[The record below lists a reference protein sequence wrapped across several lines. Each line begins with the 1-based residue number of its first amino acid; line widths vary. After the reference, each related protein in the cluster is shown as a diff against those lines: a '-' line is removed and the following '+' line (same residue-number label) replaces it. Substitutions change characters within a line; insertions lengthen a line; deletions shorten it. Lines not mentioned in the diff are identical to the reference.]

1 MDFVCR
7 LFLSVK
13 MKMKAQSSSSNG
25 SRVHKNG
32 GEEGATWIIIAAG
45 ALLSTLSIRLGYK
58 LKQAIDSK
66 PPPPKHE
73 NLKGTIGLSVFL
85 FFI

>member
-1 MDFVCR
+1 MYVDCV
-7 LFLSVK
+7 LSVNK
-13 MKMKAQSSSSNG
+13 MKMKAQSSSSSNG

-66 PPPPKHE
+66 PPPP
-73 NLKGTIGLSVFL
+73 NLKGIIHWTVCNVFL